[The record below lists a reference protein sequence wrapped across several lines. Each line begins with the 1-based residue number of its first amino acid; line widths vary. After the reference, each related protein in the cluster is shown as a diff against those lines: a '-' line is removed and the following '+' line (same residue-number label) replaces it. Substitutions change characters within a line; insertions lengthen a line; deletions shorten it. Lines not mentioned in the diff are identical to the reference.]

1 MGMGHLFPLVHL
13 GPRVGDQKIVAVTK
27 DSGRLLCPAPLSCCF
42 IRFNYYQR
50 RMGMVDAT
58 VLNFGSQAIRQTSML
73 LRR

>member
-13 GPRVGDQKIVAVTK
+13 GPRVGDQKIVAV
-27 DSGRLLCPAPLSCCF
+27 CFAQPAPLSCCF